1 MRPPGLGVDMQRRA
15 FITLLGGATA
25 AWPLAALAQ
34 EAGRTYRLGG
44 LSAGPRDTPYFVA
57 MFENLRRLGFIE
69 GQNLTVDWH
78 AFALQ
83 VDRVSDFA
91 AELVKV
97 DVDVILA
104 SGDLATRAAQRATQS
119 IPILGTT
126 DDMVRSQLVNSLARP
141 EGNTT
146 GISMFSTE
154 LDGKRQEIL
163 IEAVPGL
170 RRMAA
175 IADSSTT
182 ALSQLQALQDAARA
196 RNVELSIHRIAR
208 PEEIAAAIDAAK
220 AWGAGALNVLASP
233 VLFGNRQIVMQRVAA
248 LRLPAIYQFPEV
260 AQDGGFVAYGPR
272 LVQIFGELVTRQLV
286 KLLRGIKVADVPVEQ
301 PTKFDLVINL
311 KTAKALGLAIPESLL
326 ARADEVIE

>member
-1 MRPPGLGVDMQRRA
+1 MRRRT
-15 FITLLGGATA
+15 FITLIGGTAA
-25 AWPLAALAQ
+25 AWPLAARAQ

-44 LSAGPRDTPYFVA
+44 LSAGPRDTYYFVA

-78 AFALQ
+78 AFALD

-91 AELVKV
+91 AELVKAN
-97 DVDVILA
+97 VDVIYA
-104 SGDLATRAAQRATQS
+104 SGELATRAAQRATQS

-126 DDMVRSQLVNSLARP
+126 DDMLRSQLVNSMARP

-154 LDGKRQEIL
+154 LNGKRQEIL

-170 RRMAA
+170 RRMGAL
-175 IADSSTT
+175 ADSNSTT
-182 ALSQLQALQDAARA
+182 DAELQALQEAARA

-220 AWGAGALNVLASP
+220 ASGAEALNVLASP
-233 VLFGNRQIVMQRVAA
+233 LLFVNRQIVMQRVAA

-272 LVQIFGELVTRQLV
+272 LVHIFGELVSRQLG
-286 KLLRGIKVADVPVEQ
+286 KLLRGTKVADVPVEQ

-311 KTAKALGLAIPESLL
+311 KTAKALSLEVPSHIQQL
-326 ARADEVIE
+326 ADEVIE

>member
-1 MRPPGLGVDMQRRA
+1 M
-15 FITLLGGATA
+15 
-25 AWPLAALAQ
+25 AWPLAARAQ

-44 LSAGPRDTPYFVA
+44 LSAGPRDTRYFVA

-91 AELVKV
+91 AELVGA

-141 EGNTT
+141 EANTT
-146 GISMFSTE
+146 GVSMFSTE

-196 RNVELSIHRIAR
+196 RSVELSIHRIAR
-208 PEEIAAAIDAAK
+208 AEEIAAAIDAAK
-220 AWGAGALNVLASP
+220 ARGATALNVLASP

-260 AQDGGFVAYGPR
+260 AQEGGFVAYGPR

-286 KLLRGIKVADVPVEQ
+286 KLLRGTKVADVPVEQ
-301 PTKFDLVINL
+301 PTKFNLVINL
-311 KTAKALGLAIPESLL
+311 KTAKALGLTIPESLL

>member
-1 MRPPGLGVDMQRRA
+1 
-15 FITLLGGATA
+15 
-25 AWPLAALAQ
+25 
-34 EAGRTYRLGG
+34 
-44 LSAGPRDTPYFVA
+44 